1 MFNVKTV
8 VMVEKWKGHMLSASG
23 GRFDERPDKRQY
35 SSKIYIFVFIFLCNY
50 VESDMYT
57 FRYICQSLVG
67 KLTGLTSVRKVAKY
81 VFYVL
86 MFLCLSVHVS

>member
-35 SSKIYIFVFIFLCNY
+35 SSKICIFHSFFNVIMLNRTCIHLDIFANPWW
-50 VESDMYT
+50 
-57 FRYICQSLVG
+57 
-67 KLTGLTSVRKVAKY
+67 AN
-81 VFYVL
+81 
-86 MFLCLSVHVS
+86 